1 MHYYQFHIGDY
12 QRDTAH
18 LDDMEDLAYRRM
30 LDLYYKEEEPLPL
43 DIKRLAKL
51 IRMRTH
57 CECIANVLHEYFERT
72 ENGWVNHRAEQDLAE
87 IMVKSAKAKAAAEAR
102 WAKKT
107 KQKQSLNANALQTQC
122 KRNADGMLPITHN
135 PIPKTN
141 NTFSKAPHP
150 SGYVAEGEYFMP
162 TNRYDTQGE
171 TYPVTKKQIDNWRKL
186 YPNVEVDSEIRKMI
200 GWLDGNPSKRK
211 TMQGM
216 KRFANNWLAK
226 AQDQGGQKSG
236 SILGSSDW

>member
-72 ENGWVNHRAEQDLAE
+72 ENGWVNHRAEEDLAS
-87 IMVKSAKAKAAAEAR
+87 IMVKSAKAKSAAQAR

-122 KRNADGMLPITHN
+122 KRNANGMPPNTQY
-135 PIPKTN
+135 PIPKSN

-150 SGYVAEGEYFMP
+150 DGYVAAGEYFMP
-162 TNRYDTQGE
+162 TNRFETQGE
-171 TYPVTKKQIDNWRKL
+171 TYPVTKEQIDNWSKL

-226 AQDQGGQKSG
+226 AQDQGGQKPK